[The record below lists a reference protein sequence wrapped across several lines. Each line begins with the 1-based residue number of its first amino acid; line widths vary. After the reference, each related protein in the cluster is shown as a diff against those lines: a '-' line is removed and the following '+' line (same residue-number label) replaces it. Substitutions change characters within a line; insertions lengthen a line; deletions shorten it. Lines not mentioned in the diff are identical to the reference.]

1 MSQTTEPKEPSL
13 QEVAKRVAS
22 SQSAGEALAWIQD
35 ALKGLGVFINGRAFV
50 EELLL
55 AYRHERGITMVFR
68 SGVTLS
74 LHEDPVTRRVRA
86 SVSTRYREV

>member
-13 QEVAKRVAS
+13 QDFAKRVAS
-22 SQSAGEALAWIQD
+22 SQSAAEALAWIHG
-35 ALKGLGVFINGRAFV
+35 ALKGLGVFINGRVFV

-74 LHEDPVTRRVRA
+74 LSEDPVTRRVRA
-86 SVSTRYREV
+86 SVSTGPREV